1 MVTEIAVVEINSER
15 VLEFEAA
22 IKVAASMFLS
32 KSPGYRDF
40 ELLKGVE
47 RPNVYTFIV
56 HWDTLENHTEGFRK
70 SDLFIKWREIIGPF
84 FVHPPVVEHWGH
96 LFSLDA

>member
-1 MVTEIAVVEINSER
+1 MFTEIASVEIVSER

-22 IKVAASMFLS
+22 IEVAVETVLS
-32 KSPGYRDF
+32 KSPGFKDY

-56 HWDTLENHTEGFRK
+56 HWEKLEDHTETFRK
-70 SDLFIKWREIIGPF
+70 SDAFLKWREIIGPF
-84 FVHPPVVEHWGH
+84 FAHPPVVEHWSH
-96 LFSLDA
+96 IFSFNG